1 MRLAD
6 FRAAVVQ
13 SFAQSLPLANVAP
26 LGGRL
31 DENELKR
38 IAMRSPAV
46 RVAILGVD
54 GLDNRAGPQ
63 AIFSLAAFV
72 VCGTGRK
79 GEAAEEGALALVGA
93 ALEVLEGNRFGCA
106 GVPNSVRAEN
116 LYSGELD
123 AGHAALWAIT
133 WKQSLD
139 IGNNIQSPELDD
151 FLRCFVREKEDAP
164 VTSEIHLPGPSA
176 GKEDAIC

>member
-1 MRLAD
+1 MKLAE
-6 FRAAVVQ
+6 FRSAIVAA
-13 SFAQSLPLANVAP
+13 FAKKLTCANVAS

-54 GLDNRAGPQ
+54 GLDNRGAPE

-93 ALEVLEGNRFGCA
+93 VLEILEGNRFGCDA
-106 GVPNSVRAEN
+106 SHPSSVRAEN

-133 WKQSLD
+133 WKQGLD
-139 IGNNIQSPELDD
+139 IKNNIKSPELDD
-151 FLRCFVREKEDAP
+151 FLRCFVREKEDGP
-164 VTSEIHLPGPSA
+164 LSNEIHLPGE
-176 GKEDAIC
+176 KEQAQC